1 MHYKNN
7 HGVKSA
13 EKDRNEYMSAF
24 AKSNHRLWRNY
35 SSYWPAKKGFQL
47 QQLDVVQKVI
57 NNRLCVL
64 PSSLST
70 AKTINQL
77 LS

>member
-13 EKDRNEYMSAF
+13 EKDSNEYVSAF

-47 QQLDVVQKVI
+47 QQLTVVQKVI
-57 NNRLCVL
+57 NISLCVL